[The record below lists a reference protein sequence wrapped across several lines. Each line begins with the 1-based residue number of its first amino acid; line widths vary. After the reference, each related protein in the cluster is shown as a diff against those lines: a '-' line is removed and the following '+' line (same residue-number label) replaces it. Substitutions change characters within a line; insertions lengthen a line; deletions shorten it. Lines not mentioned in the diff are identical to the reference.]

1 MASVLESVPL
11 GSTGLQVS
19 RIGLGSSYGIGAREV
34 EAAYER
40 GINYLYWGSIQCSV
54 LETTIY
60 RHVSVVT
67 QATEK

>member
-34 EAAYER
+34 EAACER
-40 GINYLYWGSIQCSV
+40 GINDLAWGSIQCRV